1 MHAWCRGHGL
11 LGRRR
16 HPPRLLAVHGV
27 DQGPSRRSM
36 SAVATAA
43 ALSVCRCRFGSRWP
57 QRGRASVGRG
67 FAALFVGGL
76 PPRGGFT
83 ACTRGGHAVSEGA
96 CLGCVRHT
104 CTCATAAVMPPHG
117 VRRVWSPPCPRSHD
131 TIDAAATVASR
142 GPGRAKMQSSRAYP
156 NPQPRVSNVC
166 AARRTPR
173 QSCECR
179 PDLSAGAGWF
189 GARLHRVV
197 YTIALNLIAR
207 LVRFGW
213 EWPTCRHTPGP
224 RAWACVRAPLKCAC
238 AGGFGICC
246 RGAAAGHRPR
256 SRRT

>member
-1 MHAWCRGHGL
+1 MGTAQDNKRTQSRRRTNAAGPGLRTRRRRTTSAAKMRAQLQQLPCAGRAGNTRSATLHAWCRGHGL

-67 FAALFVGGL
+67 FAALFVGSL

-117 VRRVWSPPCPRSHD
+117 VRRARV
-131 TIDAAATVASR
+131 VASVPSVARYDRCRCNR
-142 GPGRAKMQSSRAYP
+142 GVAWTWARQNAKQPCLPECAASRFKRLRRAK
-156 NPQPRVSNVC
+156 N
-166 AARRTPR
+166 AAPK
-173 QSCECR
+173 
-179 PDLSAGAGWF
+179 L
-189 GARLHRVV
+189 
-197 YTIALNLIAR
+197 
-207 LVRFGW
+207 
-213 EWPTCRHTPGP
+213 
-224 RAWACVRAPLKCAC
+224 
-238 AGGFGICC
+238 
-246 RGAAAGHRPR
+246 
-256 SRRT
+256 